1 MARGLSQTV
10 KCSSLGLPRALQRRV
25 STDNVYQ
32 VLARKYRPTSF
43 DDLLG
48 HEVMIRTLRN
58 AFTADRIAHAFVL
71 TGVRGVGKT
80 TTARIMARALNYETD
95 TIDKPTVDMPDEGK
109 HCRAIAEGRHPDVIE
124 MDAASRTGVDDIRE
138 LIEGVR
144 YAPTTGRYKVYIVDE
159 VHMLSRNAFNAFLKT
174 LEEPPAHVKFIF
186 ATTEIRKVPITV
198 LSRCQRFDLAR
209 FDAGA
214 LSKHLASIAEKEGVQ
229 TEDEAVL
236 LLARAA
242 QGSVR
247 DGLSLLDQAIL
258 SRQSDVI
265 EAEAVRQMIGLADRS
280 YSWALLEAV
289 LKGEAEAALKTFRHQ
304 YDYGADPAEVI
315 RDLLDVTH
323 LVTRTKAAGAEA
335 ANHGPAG
342 SSDAEAAMRLADHL
356 PMPALT
362 RTWSLLMTAL
372 KETQAAPD
380 PSAAAEIGL
389 IRLAYASQLPTPAE
403 VLATPAL
410 AASSGAPGKP
420 EAVPAAAPEPTTALP
435 SAPNPP
441 TPKLPESLGDIA
453 DLAGQHGDML
463 LKKAIEHRVRLVS
476 LEGTRL
482 VIALA
487 DDVDDGLPL
496 QLQRALVS
504 WTGHPWDIELGSNT
518 ASEPTLRQAR
528 DEAIRNHPLV
538 KEALRVFDGA
548 EITEV
553 RPLGRKEQSR

>member
-1 MARGLSQTV
+1 M
-10 KCSSLGLPRALQRRV
+10 SS
-25 STDNVYQ
+25 DNVYQ

-58 AFTADRIAHAFVL
+58 AFEADRIAHAFIL

-95 TIDKPTVDMPDEGK
+95 TIDKPTVDMPEEGK
-109 HCRAIAEGRHPDVIE
+109 HCRAIAEGRHADVIE

-159 VHMLSRNAFNAFLKT
+159 VHMLSKNAFNAFLKT

-209 FDAGA
+209 FDAST
-214 LSKHLASIAEKEGVQ
+214 LSKHLAGIAEKEGVQ
-229 TEDEAVL
+229 TEDEAAL

-258 SRQSDVI
+258 SRQGEVN

-280 YSWALLEAV
+280 YSWALLEAT
-289 LKGEAEAALKTFRHQ
+289 LKGEADEALKSFRHQ
-304 YDYGADPAEVI
+304 YDYGADPAEI
-315 RDLLDVTH
+315 LRDLLDVTH

-335 ANHGPAG
+335 ASHGPAG
-342 SSDAEAAMRLADHL
+342 SSDAEAATRLAEHL

-380 PSAAAEIGL
+380 PAAAAEIGL
-389 IRLAYASQLPTPAE
+389 IRLAYASQLPTPQE
-403 VLATPAL
+403 VLAGAP
-410 AASSGAPGKP
+410 AASSAGAPGKP
-420 EAVPAAAPEPTTALP
+420 EAAPAAAPAPAPTPDPQPTPEPP
-435 SAPNPP
+435 K
-441 TPKLPESLGDIA
+441 PKLPESLGDIA
-453 DLAGQHGDML
+453 DLAGQHGDMI
-463 LKKAIEHRVRLVS
+463 LKKAIEHRARLVS

-487 DDVDDGLPL
+487 DDADDGLPL

-504 WTGHPWDIELGSNT
+504 WTSQPWDVELGSST
-518 ASEPTLRQAR
+518 ASEPTLREAR

-553 RPLGRKEQSR
+553 RPLSRKEQSR